1 MYINNFP
8 GARFRQFTFLRVF
21 SRARRSSI
29 YNVLIALLA
38 AVRCY
43 TIIWLNQSLP
53 LIRSSISG
61 GNYWNGCLSWK
72 YLEWRFVLPKGLLN
86 FVWWYCNFGCLTY
99 VGVSLN
105 HCATYAFADT
115 NQFYQ
120 EIVNRW
126 WDKFWR
132 INTNVMENG
141 IEIPDE
147 YYPSVISVGI
157 NLFIKSFL
165 VISSTPWQEIFI
177 LVINIRYIDLRVLS
191 TESILYRKILFH
203 GNICN
208 VRLRQC
214 YICWHYDIEIIPG
227 AKE

>member
-1 MYINNFP
+1 MHYIKHKYINNFTDARYSGNLLFFASFP
-8 GARFRQFTFLRVF
+8 GFGDPQ
-21 SRARRSSI
+21 

-105 HCATYAFADT
+105 HCATYAFA
-115 NQFYQ
+115 FH
-120 EIVNRW
+120 RH
-126 WDKFWR
+126 K
-132 INTNVMENG
+132 
-141 IEIPDE
+141 
-147 YYPSVISVGI
+147 
-157 NLFIKSFL
+157 
-165 VISSTPWQEIFI
+165 
-177 LVINIRYIDLRVLS
+177 
-191 TESILYRKILFH
+191 SILPENCKSLMR
-203 GNICN
+203 
-208 VRLRQC
+208 
-214 YICWHYDIEIIPG
+214 
-227 AKE
+227 